1 MSSTDRIAGSYTIET
16 IAGSCGDGNIWLNP
30 NEGKGTVQI
39 NGNLIVIGNA
49 SRIQTQET
57 TFIDNFI
64 TLSSNVTTVPILDSG
79 IEVNRG
85 TKPKVSI
92 RYKES
97 LEMWQLTNDG
107 ITFANIYGKEPVLSR
122 VGDDKT
128 PQIGGNLNMKSFSVI
143 SDTNTNIVF
152 RPGNTSTG
160 ATGTLQIQQVTP
172 VNTIVH
178 LPNFV
183 QLFANTTGAG
193 GTGLY
198 TVAPDNSHQELVS
211 RKKAMI
217 LSIIF

>member
-1 MSSTDRIAGSYTIET
+1 MSSTDRIAGRYTIET

-39 NGNLIVIGNA
+39 NGNLLVIGTA

-57 TFIDNFI
+57 SFIDNFI

-107 ITFANIYGKEPVLSR
+107 ITFANIYGKEPLLSR
-122 VGDDKT
+122 VSDDQA
-128 PQIGGNLNMKSFSVI
+128 PQIGGNLNLKTFSII

-152 RPGNTSTG
+152 RPGNSTNG
-160 ATGTLQIQQVTP
+160 ATGTLQIQQVAP
-172 VNTIVH
+172 NSTIIYRA
-178 LPNFV
+178 NSA
-183 QLFANTTGAG
+183 QLFANTAGTG

-198 TVAPDNSHQELVS
+198 TIAPDNSHQELVS